1 MSKYPGPDDV
11 CQLPLSLNEE
21 TLFNVMQR
29 LGFSNLE
36 VKRVPTG
43 VLKGVPWG
51 FPCKMSLC
59 ASPCHLIHWKPK
71 NAAVLTWDWNYFRS
85 PSFKARNVLALKK
98 KDILWWL
105 DLPSCHIAEIA
116 FFRVAFIKKQ
126 KAWHLKV
133 YQTYF
138 KFVICLSLYLCDSTG
153 AANLVLLFLVLCL
166 QQKRSVFA
174 PC

>member
-1 MSKYPGPDDV
+1 MSKYPGPDDI

-51 FPCKMSLC
+51 FPFETSLC
-59 ASPCHLIHWKPK
+59 ASPYHLIHWKAK
-71 NAAVLTWDWNYFRS
+71 NAPVLTWDWNYYRR
-85 PSFKARNVLALKK
+85 PGFKLEMWRTLKRK
-98 KDILWWL
+98 TVILWWL

-116 FFRVAFIKKQ
+116 FFHEAFIEKQ

-133 YQTYF
+133 QYHTYF
-138 KFVICLSLYLCDSTG
+138 KFVICHPW
-153 AANLVLLFLVLCL
+153 FH
-166 QQKRSVFA
+166 
-174 PC
+174 